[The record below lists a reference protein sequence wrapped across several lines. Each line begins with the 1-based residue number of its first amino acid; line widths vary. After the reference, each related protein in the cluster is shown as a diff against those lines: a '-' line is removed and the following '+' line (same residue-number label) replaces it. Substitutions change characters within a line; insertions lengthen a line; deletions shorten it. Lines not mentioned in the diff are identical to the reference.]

1 MPYSIDRYSGTTPVV
16 VEDGTINSTFDIKLI
31 GKNYAGYGEVQNE
44 NFLHLLESFSGGSE
58 PPRPISGQIW
68 FDSSQSK
75 LKFYDGSKF
84 RSTGG
89 AEVGGSEPSGLTV
102 GDFWFDTDNN
112 QLYVKKPTS
121 GFVLI
126 GPQSAGGLGTTQM
139 RSRSVKDDL
148 GALHAIIEAIVDDE
162 TLYIISADAFTL
174 DDGLNPILGF
184 GDIKKGLT
192 LTGTDSTGVT
202 STEHRFWGTASNALQ
217 TNQVLVQGTYRTAT
231 TLATSNTI
239 AARDASGDIY
249 ANVFHGEA
257 TSAQFADLA
266 EKYLADAEYTPGT
279 VMVVGG
285 EKEVTASSWGKRAIG
300 AVSTNPAYMMN
311 SELEGGTYVALKG
324 RVPVKVIGRVKKGDN
339 LIAANDGCATVGV
352 HHSNEVFAVALESSD
367 DSGVKLIEAIIL

>member
-44 NFLHLLESFSGGSE
+44 NFLHLLESFSGDNA
-58 PPRPISGQIW
+58 PPRPVSGQIW
-68 FDSSQSK
+68 FDSDASK
-75 LKFYDGSKF
+75 LKFYDGARF

-89 AEVGGSEPSGLTV
+89 AEIGGDEPTGLTV

-112 QLYVKKPTS
+112 QLYVKKATT
-121 GFVLI
+121 GYVLI

-139 RSRSVKDDL
+139 RSRSVKDNL

-162 TLYIISADAFTL
+162 TMYIISADAFTL
-174 DDGLNPILGF
+174 DNAINPILGF

-192 LTGTDSTGVT
+192 LTGTGSTGVT
-202 STEHRFWGTASNALQ
+202 STDHRFWGTSSNALQ
-217 TNQVLVQGTYRTAT
+217 TDSLLVQGSYRLAT
-231 TLATSNTI
+231 TLATINTV
-239 AARDASGDIY
+239 AARNSSGDIY
-249 ANVFHGEA
+249 ANVFQGTA

-266 EKYLADAEYTPGT
+266 EKYLADAEYAPGT

-285 EKEVTASSWGKRAIG
+285 DKEVTASSWGKRAIG

-324 RVPVKVIGRVKKGDN
+324 RVPVRVIGSVKKGDN
-339 LIAANDGCATVGV
+339 LIAANDGCASVGV
-352 HHSNEVFAVALESSD
+352 HHSTDVFAIALESSTD
-367 DSGVKLIEAIIL
+367 TGVKLIEAIIL